1 MKKIKLFLVLS
12 LFGLFL
18 FSCSKQQEET
28 KMIPATAVKMS
39 GKHSELLTIDAD
51 SVKVML
57 VKIDEDRW
65 TLRALIPIE
74 NVYAWKVV
82 TNMYKPSD
90 PDEEYVPS
98 MGNENSMLHD
108 HLEVEFLDANG
119 SPIDFNLKANLDVV
133 GSVLSSNSIKKEDM
147 LVKEG
152 YESDAEE
159 YGVIKEKFDKI
170 AGIAFKRM
178 ELHSNQIRNGNSSG
192 SSYSSSDDDRD
203 DVDLDDAVNA
213 AKAATEMLKAT
224 GEVMKS
230 TGEVV
235 KSTKDVY
242 KEAKKTEKQLKKM
255 EKDDDDWGW

>member
-28 KMIPATAVKMS
+28 KMIPTTAVKMS
-39 GKHSELLTIDAD
+39 GKHSELLKIDAD

-65 TLRALIPIE
+65 TLRALIPIK
-74 NVYAWKVV
+74 NTYDWDVV
-82 TNMYKPSD
+82 SHKYKHPD
-90 PDEEYVPS
+90 PDKEYYPS
-98 MGNENSMLHD
+98 MGSEDWTNKRF
-108 HLEVEFLDANG
+108 EVEFLDANG
-119 SPIDFNLKANLDVV
+119 SPINFEVEPDWDIVK
-133 GSVLSSNSIKKEDM
+133 SVLSSNSIKKEDM
-147 LVKEG
+147 LVKEDRG
-152 YESDAEE
+152 FHADE
-159 YGVIKEKFDKI
+159 YKIIKEKFDKI
-170 AGIAFKRM
+170 AGIALKGL
-178 ELHSNQIRNGNSSG
+178 ELSYSYKHDG
-192 SSYSSSDDDRD
+192 SSYSSSDSNNSSDDDWD

-213 AKAATEMLKAT
+213 AKAATEMLKA
-224 GEVMKS
+224 

>member
-1 MKKIKLFLVLS
+1 
-12 LFGLFL
+12 
-18 FSCSKQQEET
+18 
-28 KMIPATAVKMS
+28 MIPTTAVKMS
-39 GKHSELLTIDAD
+39 GKHSELLKIDAE

-65 TLRALIPIE
+65 TLRALIPIK
-74 NVYAWKVV
+74 NSYAWTDV

-98 MGNENSMLHD
+98 MGNENSMFND

-133 GSVLSSNSIKKEDM
+133 ESVLASNSIKKEDM
-147 LVKEG
+147 LVKED
-152 YESDAEE
+152 YEFHADE
-159 YGVIKEKFDKI
+159 YKIIKEKFDKI

-203 DVDLDDAVNA
+203 DVDLDDAVTA
-213 AKAATEMLKAT
+213 AKAATEVLKAT
-224 GEVMKS
+224 GEVIKS
-230 TGEVV
+230 TGEVA
-235 KSTKDVY
+235 KSTKGMY
-242 KEAKKTEKQLKKM
+242 KEAKKAEKQLKKM
-255 EKDDDDWGW
+255 EEDDDDWGW